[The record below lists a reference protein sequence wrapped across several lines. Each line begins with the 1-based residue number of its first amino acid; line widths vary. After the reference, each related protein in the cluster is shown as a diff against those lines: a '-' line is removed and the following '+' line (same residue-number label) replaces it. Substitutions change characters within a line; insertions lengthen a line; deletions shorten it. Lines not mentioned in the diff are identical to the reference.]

1 MIPHQEYPENDLGCG
16 GDNLAGESPDH
27 NRILSLDMK
36 PLDGDSVV
44 PGSGLGLEK

>member
-1 MIPHQEYPENDLGCG
+1 MISNQEYSADDLGCG
-16 GDNLAGESPDH
+16 GDNLTGEFPDH